1 MSCVPFISP
10 DVKTTDPGPLLQ
22 FFLVLHMCDSADNML
37 SHLFLWT
44 ILKLRSKQLWD
55 KTAALT
61 HESSLQNVQ
70 TDIAN
75 PWHWQTELLQVA
87 RCCPAVMPSGASSWS
102 PHLLLTA
109 MCARIS
115 VFAYIKS
122 LHQQLCTCHLR
133 RAHLSSASA
142 PPNWKLKRGNVHR
155 TFTIKR

>member
-22 FFLVLHMCDSADNML
+22 FFLVWQRRQTFNML

-109 MCARIS
+109 MCARTS